1 MKEIEDWIISW
12 FEKNTDV
19 KKDEI
24 RNILY
29 ENYFERGGIDSL
41 KFIEFITDIEYA
53 FKIQFSNDEF
63 QNRMFSTING
73 LCKIIESK
81 KNERL

>member
-1 MKEIEDWIISW
+1 MKEIKDWVISW

-24 RNILY
+24 RNILH
-29 ENYFERGGIDSL
+29 ESYFERGWIDSL
-41 KFIEFITDIEYA
+41 KFIEFITDIESA

-63 QNRMFSTING
+63 QNRMFSTIDG